1 MSIITDKANELGE
14 LIKADER
21 FIKYEQLKQEQAAD
35 EALQEKISD
44 FNLKRISLSN
54 EMQKDERDDEK
65 VKQIEAQMQELY
77 NDIMSVELM
86 VEFSKASKEFED
98 LINSVYTILN
108 YHITGEQPGSCSGSC
123 SSCSGCN
130 H

>member
-21 FIKYEQLKQEQAAD
+21 FIKYEELKQKQSAD
-35 EALQEKISD
+35 EALQEKISN

-54 EMQKDERDDEK
+54 EMQKDDRDDEK
-65 VKQIEAQMQELY
+65 VKQIETQMQELY
-77 NDIMSVELM
+77 NEIMASETM
-86 VEFSKASKEFED
+86 AEFTKASKEFED

-123 SSCSGCN
+123 STCGGC